1 MVSVINYT
9 RKYIQ
14 QNLWHK
20 KLKLLLIGILPVVFK
35 KLQENKLVLGIL
47 VKNGVFNYHLNS
59 EN

>member
-20 KLKLLLIGILPVVFK
+20 KLKLLLTGILPVLYFLKNYK
-35 KLQENKLVLGIL
+35 KIN
-47 VKNGVFNYHLNS
+47 
-59 EN
+59 